1 VFEDAEAVQNGIHSY
16 LSYLIHLSNF
26 MYLILKLITDC
37 VAVERL
43 ICWRKK
49 TVSYWKQLT
58 NNRWRL

>member
-1 VFEDAEAVQNGIHSY
+1 MFEDAEAVQNGIHSY

-43 ICWRKK
+43 IC
-49 TVSYWKQLT
+49 
-58 NNRWRL
+58 